1 MRTCASRNRS
11 PNCQNTRRR
20 SDEVELRGRGAL
32 YQERPAR
39 DTITQIDD
47 DMATQ
52 PFQLVETT
60 KRVRDRCRAAGESIS
75 RVDVNF
81 VLQRLLFSGH
91 EFGKGQDTPTLL
103 ARRSA
108 DNALGLCGR
117 EQIVIDDTTTN
128 TVNRWIAG
136 GLGSTD

>member
-1 MRTCASRNRS
+1 MRRCASRNRS
-11 PNCQNTRRR
+11 PNCQDTRRR
-20 SDEVELRGRGAL
+20 SDEDELCGRVVL
-32 YQERPAR
+32 HQERPAC

-47 DMATQ
+47 DVATQ

-81 VLQRLLFSGH
+81 ALQRLLFSGH

-103 ARRSA
+103 ARRST

-117 EQIVIDDTTTN
+117 EQMVIDDAATN
-128 TVNRWIAG
+128 TVNRW
-136 GLGSTD
+136 LC